1 MKKNLFIYVLLFLLG
16 GVATFTSCT
25 VDEGTEPGNDSEPS
39 ILIYQ
44 YAASRPNNPDNDV
57 VLRFATNSKT
67 ESAYYLVEPT
77 ETKEANVASMGEEGY
92 KDYVV
97 SEGIKIEGASGSTTV
112 DVVVTDLYGEYTITA
127 VAVSAKTK
135 TSSEMTF
142 TGLDWNDVVSGTY
155 YFDLGKKFIGV
166 ESAATVLQVCTTNPD
181 LYRFKDVFGE
191 GYSMKINLIDYTG
204 SDDNGT
210 YRFFRIPAADTP
222 FTYGNYGAISVR
234 DIGYWQGNDAFVTN
248 SGYQS
253 GMYANY
259 NCFLCISYYVSEG
272 TLGYS
277 NVGGVY
283 DRFVVD

>member
-135 TSSEMTF
+135 TSSETTF

-234 DIGYWQGNDAFVTN
+234 DIGYWQGNDAFVTEG
-248 SGYQS
+248 GYES
-253 GMYANY
+253 GMYTNY
-259 NCFLCISYYVSEG
+259 DCFLYINYYVSV
-272 TLGYS
+272 GYLDY
-277 NVGGVY
+277 GY
-283 DRFVVD
+283 DYFVAD

>member
-1 MKKNLFIYVLLFLLG
+1 MFMKKNLFIYVLLFLLG

-127 VAVSAKTK
+127 VAVSYNA
-135 TSSEMTF
+135 
-142 TGLDWNDVVSGTY
+142 
-155 YFDLGKKFIGV
+155 
-166 ESAATVLQVCTTNPD
+166 
-181 LYRFKDVFGE
+181 
-191 GYSMKINLIDYTG
+191 
-204 SDDNGT
+204 
-210 YRFFRIPAADTP
+210 IP
-222 FTYGNYGAISVR
+222 FSVR
-234 DIGYWQGNDAFVTN
+234 NDSSCSLLNAFLSSVRKC
-248 SGYQS
+248 SLS
-253 GMYANY
+253 LKKM
-259 NCFLCISYYVSEG
+259 
-272 TLGYS
+272 
-277 NVGGVY
+277 
-283 DRFVVD
+283 

>member
-1 MKKNLFIYVLLFLLG
+1 MFMKKNLFIYVLLFLLG

-135 TSSEMTF
+135 TSSETTF

-155 YFDLGKKFIGV
+155 YFDLGKNFIGV

-234 DIGYWQGNDAFVTN
+234 DIGYWQGNDAFVTEG
-248 SGYQS
+248 GYES
-253 GMYANY
+253 GMYTNY
-259 NCFLCISYYVSEG
+259 DCFLYINYYVSA
-272 TLGYS
+272 GYLDY
-277 NVGGVY
+277 GY
-283 DRFVVD
+283 DYFVAD